1 MSNDKNCG
9 LEEQQRSGNAL
20 AGLGGLVGAE
30 PIPPMTPG
38 LSSAVQI
45 ERKRSLAPA
54 PLPPVTT
61 SNKYLP
67 PVASNTSP
75 GAPTE
80 FFGIDESNLDLGGD
94 DSEDEMAGRPTERRA
109 GRRKIKIEY
118 IDDKSRRHITF
129 SKRKAGIMKK
139 VRMLI
144 LLFIG
149 V

>member
-9 LEEQQRSGNAL
+9 LEEQPRPGNAL

-30 PIPPMTPG
+30 PVPPMV
-38 LSSAVQI
+38 SAVPI

-54 PLPPVTT
+54 PLPVSA
-61 SNKYLP
+61 SNKYTP
-67 PVASNTSP
+67 STSP
-75 GAPTE
+75 GPSNE

-94 DSEDEMAGRPTERRA
+94 DSEDDLAGRQTERRA

-139 VRMLI
+139 VSTENLI
-144 LLFIG
+144 SISFFRRTSFRP
-149 V
+149 